1 MIDVKEIGLAFMN
14 ALWAGDVD
22 TCHAMM
28 SDDALWHFQLG
39 MTQAKLGRGHVWPA
53 REALQ
58 RIIDDLFGK
67 FDESGFS
74 VEASRVIADVASVA
88 IEYEAN
94 GRTSKGDVY
103 RNFYCTTLTVTDGKV
118 TEVRPY
124 NDTAHML
131 SLLS

>member
-1 MIDVKEIGLAFMN
+1 MNTAREVGLAFMN
-14 ALWAGDVD
+14 ALWAGEVE

-39 MTQAKLGRGHVWPA
+39 MTQANLGKGHIWPA
-53 REALQ
+53 RQALQ
-58 RIIDDLFGK
+58 RIIEDLFGK

-74 VEASRVIADVASVA
+74 VKTHRVIADSEAVA
-88 IEYEAN
+88 IEYEAK
-94 GRTSKGDVY
+94 GRTSKGGDY
-103 RNFYCTTLTVTDGKV
+103 RNFYCTTLTVVGGKV
-118 TEVRPY
+118 TEIRPY

>member
-1 MIDVKEIGLAFMN
+1 MSEVRAIGLAFMN
-14 ALWAGDVD
+14 ALWAGDIG
-22 TCHAMM
+22 TCHVMM
-28 SDDALWHFQLG
+28 SEDARWYFQLG
-39 MTQAKLGRGHVWPA
+39 MPQAKLGQGHVWPA

-58 RIIDDLFGK
+58 RIVEDLFGK

-74 VEASRVIADVASVA
+74 VQASRAIADEGSVA

-103 RNFYCTTLTVTDGKV
+103 QNFYCTTLTIVDGKV
-118 TEVRPY
+118 TEIRPY